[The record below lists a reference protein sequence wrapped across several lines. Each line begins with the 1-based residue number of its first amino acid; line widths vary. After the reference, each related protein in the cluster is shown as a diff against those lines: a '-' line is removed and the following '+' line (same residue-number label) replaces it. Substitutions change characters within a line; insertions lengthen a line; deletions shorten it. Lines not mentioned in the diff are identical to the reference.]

1 MSAAAEPVLFEA
13 VSTPPQSLSARGLR
27 LLCILS
33 AAGAAVPG
41 GLFLV
46 LGAWPVLGFLGVEV
60 VGVLALVALH
70 RRWSAAAREVVQ
82 LTEGALRIT
91 TANGRGGRRETVLE
105 PYWTR
110 VELEEV
116 AGGVSRLR
124 LVQRRRRVE
133 LGCFLSD
140 PEKRD
145 LGEAL
150 EAALRRY
157 RTPEFDNP
165 QLR

>member
-1 MSAAAEPVLFEA
+1 MSATAEPILFEA
-13 VSTPPQSLSARGLR
+13 VSTPSQSLSARGLR
-27 LLCILS
+27 LLCLLS

-41 GLFLV
+41 GFFLL
-46 LGAWPVLGFLGVEV
+46 LGAWPVLGFLGLEV
-60 VGVLALVALH
+60 IGVLTLVALH

-82 LTEGALRIT
+82 LTEGALRVT

-105 PYWTR
+105 PYWAR
-110 VELEEV
+110 VVLQEV
-116 AGGVSRLR
+116 AGGVSRLF
-124 LVQRRRRVE
+124 LVQRSRQVE

-150 EAALRRY
+150 DAALRRY